1 MKEAHLVKADEKI
14 KPIIYKIWRLNK
26 SRLIFQ
32 IIVWDRTPQNQKKE
46 TGLELQSTF
55 YLIQVV

>member
-26 SRLIFQ
+26 SRID
-32 IIVWDRTPQNQKKE
+32 IPDYRMGSYTTKSKKE
-46 TGLELQSTF
+46 TGLELQSIF
-55 YLIQVV
+55 YLIQVE

>member
-26 SRLIFQ
+26 SRID
-32 IIVWDRTPQNQKKE
+32 IPDHRMGSYTTKSKKRNW
-46 TGLELQSTF
+46 T
-55 YLIQVV
+55 

>member
-26 SRLIFQ
+26 TRIDIPDHRMGSY
-32 IIVWDRTPQNQKKE
+32 TTKSKKKKLDLSCKVLF
-46 TGLELQSTF
+46 T
-55 YLIQVV
+55 